1 MKKRIIS
8 LVLVILAVFC
18 LTGCS
23 GSKLK
28 TITYSE
34 LEEMINNKESF
45 ILEIVQTGC
54 SACQN
59 FTPRFKDVL
68 NEYDVTAYSI
78 NLTDMSDEDTTK
90 FNQLLNINSTPTV
103 VFFKDGE
110 EESVSYRIIGAV
122 DNDKI
127 VQKLKSQD
135 YIK

>member
-1 MKKRIIS
+1 MKKRIIF
-8 LVLVILAVFC
+8 LGLIILAVFC
-18 LTGCS
+18 FTGCS
-23 GSKLK
+23 NNKLK

-34 LEEMINNKESF
+34 LEEMIANKESF

-54 SACQN
+54 SACEN

-68 NEYDVTAYSI
+68 SEYDVTAYSL
-78 NLTDMSDEDTTK
+78 NLTNMNEEDTNK

-103 VFFKDGE
+103 VFFNEGE

-127 VQKLKSQD
+127 IQKLKAQD